1 MPNFKNEKKKDNG
14 NNTSTNTE
22 SVKTAGSKEYNE
34 ENKDYLSL
42 LKSLCENNSQYKR
55 KLRHILMTS
64 SMEEAYKNTSFD
76 DLLII
81 SELMA
86 NYGRQYLS
94 EHDLITLYILYV
106 ANVYTDDSFKSREYS
121 FSQSLGH
128 FSEEAI
134 ICVCNLFEKLGDSS
148 LKIYIENMSY
158 SFSITGILIKILL
171 AYKEGKVISDL
182 TPLGIFN
189 ITNAFYRNRSNFD
202 KTETNALLLSVIE
215 KSNFINLK
223 ESLYLI
229 SSDINLLRFVFNMF
243 MFSKYRSTF
252 IEFIQQLINTDD
264 KFVLEFFLYLSKD
277 NSLLNSFE
285 LKYFYNHIDVGV
297 LKKVMSMYAFDLV
310 PTKPKYMVMF
320 HYYEKKYYYRQV
332 KGRYN
337 HYDYVP
343 ITCSIFRNASD
354 FTKDCL
360 LMNLMQNVVDYIIY
374 PEDDIEIF
382 KRCFSS
388 ERFEYFDVQLMKYFD
403 RKSIAVDIRKD
414 IDDRFTCLKNRF
426 VNADWDNIKQSFSD
440 AALNSPN
447 ILTTQALFNLFH
459 SWGLPK
465 NDFIE
470 GILSSIFDGMI
481 DKLGII
487 GFWNLTMSLLSLYK
501 ACNEDP
507 QLLSKI
513 LGIDI
518 SDKNN
523 SLDGALIIGILTSV
537 GGLVLDHAIKPN
549 LEIPKLEI
557 PKFEL
562 PEFELPGTKKMN
574 SNSVPKIE
582 TGTAK
587 SNSTNH
593 VAKDS
598 DNHVAKDSDNH
609 VAKDSGN
616 ETVDNVK
623 EHDEKKRI
631 DDTKNCLEENVF
643 NTINYGINNVNL
655 ASSEKEQI
663 RRIEAKEQEEENKES

>member
-22 SVKTAGSKEYNE
+22 SVKTVGSKEYDE

-42 LKSLCENNSQYKR
+42 LKSLCEKDSQYKR
-55 KLRHILMTS
+55 KLRHILTATS
-64 SMEEAYKNTSFD
+64 MDEAYKNTSFD

-86 NYGRQYLS
+86 DYGKQYLS

-106 ANVYTDDSFKSREYS
+106 ANVYTDDSFKSLEYS

-134 ICVCNLFEKLGDSS
+134 NCVCSFFEKLGDSS
-148 LKIYIENMSY
+148 LKIYVENMPSD
-158 SFSITGILIKILL
+158 FLRAGILIKTMLS
-171 AYKEGKVISDL
+171 YKEGKVISDL
-182 TPLGIFN
+182 TSFGIFN
-189 ITNAFYRNRSNFD
+189 ILDTFYRNRSSFND
-202 KTETNALLLSVIE
+202 VETKTFLLTFIE
-215 KSNFINLK
+215 KSSLNNIKETLYFIN
-223 ESLYLI
+223 
-229 SSDINLLRFVFNMF
+229 SDINLLRFVFNMF
-243 MFSKYRSTF
+243 MYSKYRSTF
-252 IEFIQQLINTDD
+252 IEFIQQLINIDD
-264 KFVLEFFLYLSKD
+264 KFVLDFFLCLAKD
-277 NSLLNSFE
+277 SSLLNSFE

-297 LKKVMSMYAFDLV
+297 LKKVMGMYAFDLV

-320 HYYEKKYYYRQV
+320 HYYEKKYYFRQV

-414 IDDRFTCLKNRF
+414 IDDRFTRLKNRF
-426 VNADWDNIKQSFSD
+426 VKSDWDNIKKSFSD
-440 AALNSPN
+440 AALNSTN
-447 ILTTQALFNLFH
+447 LLTTQALFNLFH

-470 GILSSIFDGMI
+470 GILSSVFDGMI
-481 DKLGII
+481 DKFGII
-487 GFWNLTMSLLSLYK
+487 GLWNLTISLLSLYK
-501 ACNEDP
+501 ACDENP
-507 QLLSKI
+507 QLLSQM
-513 LGIDI
+513 LNIDI

-523 SLDGALIIGILTSV
+523 SFDGALLIGGLTSV
-537 GGLVLDHAIKPN
+537 GGLVIDHAIKPN
-549 LEIPKLEI
+549 LEIPKLEL

-562 PEFELPGTKKMN
+562 PEFELPGAKKIKSN
-574 SNSVPKIE
+574 SNSKIGGK
-582 TGTAK
+582 TDK
-587 SNSTNH
+587 SNGTTHDVNNSDD
-593 VAKDS
+593 VEAKVVKS
-598 DNHVAKDSDNH
+598 LKDD
-609 VAKDSGN
+609 
-616 ETVDNVK
+616 EIECLK
-623 EHDEKKRI
+623 ENFLNI
-631 DDTKNCLEENVF
+631 M
-643 NTINYGINNVNL
+643 NYGINNVNL
-655 ASSEKEQI
+655 ASGETEQI
-663 RRIEAKEQEEENKES
+663 RRLQEIKQEENENENEKEP